1 MAIDLNKAIK
11 AGCWNR
17 YSKLKKDPAP
27 KLSKSSSGKE
37 IVILKNLSDE
47 TVYFYGDGTWVNITK
62 YKALSDEDKKKFVK
76 KRWECD
82 VAKLE
87 SDAATAA
94 ATQAATKLSQEQGTY
109 ITNLVGQDDR
119 LAKSDGTPAFK
130 EKIEQGLYTPIDLNS
145 DKIYGKPDLF
155 KEPGKFFV
163 YKKKGVTMEK
173 DKQSL
178 IEKWT
183 GGTAG
188 YSVVDCNATD
198 TDSFAGV
205 IVDLK
210 KKYPEVFLE
219 SFCVVQKINFNSS
232 PNEWNTFL
240 STNVG
245 EMKNTLSNP
254 DKKLCRKVINKYYE
268 AMKGQFPVE
277 NSVNIEKAKNFITK
291 CDQSNLNFYFGTKNN
306 LDAII
311 DSTTDINGKYGNK
324 SGAKTQAESKLSEII
339 KNNLIETKENKKN
352 IIIEKQIINN
362 RFNLLLETFSEK
374 KNLTIEKIFFRTLS
388 ESVKL
393 RESGLSRSLIIES
406 ESGFLSTMMSMFG
419 GGLLGSLKEY
429 AGNWIV
435 TQIFGEEAKKT
446 LMAQWIIKGIGN
458 IDSWTELTDL
468 LTGDCDK
475 LSRFIVESIMEGFIG
490 RYQEK
495 QGYGG
500 VFMDTMRNTI
510 LDSIKSNDVVDAITK
525 KVMGTVCKHA
535 SSLKDKMDDAYGELK
550 KKVVTT

>member
-11 AGCWNR
+11 AGCWNQ

-37 IVILKNLSDE
+37 IVVLKNISDE

-87 SDAATAA
+87 SDAATAS
-94 ATQAATKLSQEQGTY
+94 ATQAATKLSEEQGTY
-109 ITNLVGQDDR
+109 ITNLVKQDDR

-173 DKQSL
+173 DKKSL

-188 YSVVDCNATD
+188 YEVVDCNATD
-198 TDSFAGV
+198 TDNFAGP

-219 SFCVVQKINFNSS
+219 SFCVVQKMNFVST
-232 PNEWNTFL
+232 PTEWNDFL
-240 STNVG
+240 KSKVG
-245 EMKNTLSNP
+245 EMKTTLSKP
-254 DKKLCRKVINKYYE
+254 DKKLCRKVINNYYE
-268 AMKGQFPVE
+268 AMEKRFSVE
-277 NSVNIEKAKNFITK
+277 NSVNIETAKNFIRQ
-291 CDQSNLNFYFGTKNN
+291 CDQKLNFSFGTKNN
-306 LDAII
+306 LNAII
-311 DSTTDINGKYGNK
+311 YSSKKIVGNLYGIE
-324 SGAKTQAESKLSEII
+324 ESKLSEII
-339 KNNLIETKENKKN
+339 KNNLIEIKENKKN
-352 IIIEKQIINN
+352 IIVEKKIINN
-362 RFNLLLETFSEK
+362 RFNLLLEAFSEK

-435 TQIFGEEAKKT
+435 TQIVGEEAKKT

-475 LSRFIVESIMEGFIG
+475 LSRFIVESVMEGFIG

-500 VFMDTMRNTI
+500 VFVDTMRNTI
-510 LDSIKSNDVVDAITK
+510 LDSIKSNDVVEAITK
-525 KVMGTVCKHA
+525 KVMGTVCKQS
-535 SSLKDKMDDAYGELK
+535 SSLKDKMDDAYGDLK
-550 KKVVTT
+550 KKIVTT